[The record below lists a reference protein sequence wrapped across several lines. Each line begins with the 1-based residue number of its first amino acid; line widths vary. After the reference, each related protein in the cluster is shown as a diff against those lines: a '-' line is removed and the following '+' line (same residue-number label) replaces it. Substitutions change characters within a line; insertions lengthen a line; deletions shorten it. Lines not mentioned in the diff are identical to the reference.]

1 MMYQNNNMPPKQAI
15 RGPVESPP
23 KYRHNAFSP
32 EFSVLLAL
40 TLKDGFCNKTAF
52 SLLRDAYPYVS
63 NHDQEKILRL
73 LTYNNMVNQVT
84 NAPQSVYT
92 YKNIQTN
99 RPLTSK
105 ERLLRLLSVLKRYGG
120 MQSQRIF
127 QNMQR
132 SIQLND
138 NISHVV
144 DQFTGH
150 SRSNVYDILSTLNG
164 YVPGRDVTN
173 LSHAPEMM
181 EMVHL
186 LNNTN
191 NNQDNMESIQS
202 MLEHK
207 PLHRENPERIHSETP
222 PAEGNG
228 MGNMANMMNMMN
240 MLGGGKGGA
249 PGGMGNLAG
258 IMSMMN
264 MLSGGK
270 GGAPG
275 GMGNLA
281 NMMNMMNM
289 MNGNSGSAGGDDDL
303 SDIMNLFEDNGSSD
317 HKDE

>member
-1 MMYQNNNMPPKQAI
+1 MPPKQAI
-15 RGPVESPP
+15 KGPHASPP
-23 KYRHNAFSP
+23 MYRHNAFSP

-63 NHDQEKILRL
+63 KHDQEKILRL
-73 LTYNNMVNQVT
+73 LTYNNMVNHAT
-84 NAPQSVYT
+84 GTPQSVYT
-92 YKNIQTN
+92 YKNIEAN
-99 RPLTSK
+99 RQLAPK
-105 ERLLRLLSVLKRYGG
+105 ERLIRLLNVLKRYGG

-144 DQFTGH
+144 DQFTGN

-186 LNNTN
+186 LNNTKN
-191 NNQDNMESIQS
+191 SQDNMESIQS
-202 MLEHK
+202 MFEHR
-207 PLHRENPERIHSETP
+207 HVDREPEMPP
-222 PAEGNG
+222 PAHSDAPPPPEDSNSG
-228 MGNMANMMNMMN
+228 MGNLAGMMNMMN
-240 MLGGGKGGA
+240 MLNGKGSS
-249 PGGMGNLAG
+249 GGMGNLAG

-264 MLSGGK
+264 MLNGK
-270 GGAPG
+270 GSPG
-275 GMGNLA
+275 GN
-281 NMMNMMNM
+281 
-289 MNGNSGSAGGDDDL
+289 DDL
-303 SDIMNLFEDNGSSD
+303 SDIMNIFEDNGSSD
-317 HKDE
+317 QTD